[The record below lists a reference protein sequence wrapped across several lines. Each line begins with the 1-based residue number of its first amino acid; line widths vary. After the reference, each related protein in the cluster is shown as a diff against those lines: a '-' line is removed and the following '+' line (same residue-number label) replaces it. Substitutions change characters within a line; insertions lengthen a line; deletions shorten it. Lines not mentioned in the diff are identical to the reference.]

1 MQPTR
6 QANLTSIRRDAWIE
20 VDLNSIEHNL
30 KMIRLAIEKSRAAP
44 ADTCLGLISQSIN
57 DPPAPSTGQSTNSPP
72 QSMYKE
78 STYKEPSD
86 RRPQLMA
93 VVKGDAYGHGA
104 VHLSQLFQ
112 ASNVDYLGVASI
124 DEGRWIREGGVKLP
138 ILILSPTPAWA
149 IDSALENSLDITVTT
164 EKQLSDISKKA
175 QSMGR
180 QAHIHLK
187 VDSGMHRLGVVVE
200 RLPAI
205 LGSIAN
211 DPALHLVAVWSHL
224 ASASHED
231 SVMRQKAVFDQ
242 AVALTRPIFPET
254 IFHLA
259 SSEATTRF
267 AQCHYDMVRVGL
279 YLYGLEP
286 NTVSEDLQPAMSVRA
301 RINHTS
307 LIDKGERVG
316 YGHTWQAQRP
326 TRLAAIPIGYADGV
340 DRGLSNQMK
349 GVLMGQVVNQVGR
362 ISMDQMLF
370 DITDVPNAEEGDVI
384 TLIGSHDQNTL
395 YLSDWAVRLD
405 TITYELACRMRV
417 RLPRIYT
424 RNKSPKPAG
433 S

>member
-20 VDLNSIEHNL
+20 VDLNSVEHNL
-30 KMIRLAIEKSRAAP
+30 RVLRRALEKTH
-44 ADTCLGLISQSIN
+44 ADVPENGLGLISQSIN
-57 DPPAPSTGQSTNSPP
+57 DSANPIYRDSG
-72 QSMYKE
+72 K
-78 STYKEPSD
+78 
-86 RRPQLMA
+86 RPQLMA

-104 VHLSQLFQ
+104 VHLAQLFQ
-112 ASNVDYLGVASI
+112 ATRVDYLGVASI

-149 IDSALENSLDITVTT
+149 IDSALENNLDITVTT
-164 EKQLSDISKKA
+164 EKQLADISKKA
-175 QSMGR
+175 LSMGR

-187 VDSGMHRLGVVVE
+187 VDTGMHRLGVPINKLE
-200 RLPAI
+200 AMLE
-205 LGSIAN
+205 SIRK
-211 DPALHLVAVWSHL
+211 DPALNLVAVWSHL
-224 ASASHED
+224 ANASQED
-231 SVMRQKAVFDQ
+231 SVMRQKVVFDQ
-242 AVALTRPIFPET
+242 AVAMTRPIFPET

-307 LIDKGERVG
+307 TIETGERVG
-316 YGHTWQAQRP
+316 YGHTWQAERP
-326 TRLAAIPIGYADGV
+326 SRLAAIPIGYADGV

-349 GVLMGQVVNQVGR
+349 GLLMGQVVSQVGR

-370 DITDVPNAEEGDVI
+370 DITDVPQAEEGDLI
-384 TLIGSHDQNTL
+384 TLIGGNDQNAL
-395 YLSDWAVRLD
+395 YLSDWAVLLD

-424 RNKSPKPAG
+424 RNKIPKPPAD
-433 S
+433 